1 MLRAYSY
8 AGAYEKMRSYHIKSH
23 PAILKIHCKIFED
36 NSGALEMACSPKIHP
51 CTKHINNAYHHFRE
65 YTQPTS
71 EGAKP
76 TVEIVP
82 VSTEEQLG
90 DMLTKPL
97 PAPAFIKFRKTLLG
111 W

>member
-1 MLRAYSY
+1 ML
-8 AGAYEKMRSYHIKSH
+8 ELTKEMCSYHIQSH
-23 PAILKIHCKIFED
+23 PATPKIHCRIFED
-36 NSGALEMACSPKIHP
+36 NSGALEMACTLKLRPR
-51 CTKHINNAYHHFRE
+51 TKHINNAYNHFRE

-71 EGAKP
+71 DGAKP

-97 PAPAFIKFRKTLLG
+97 LAPAFIKFHKTLLG

>member
-1 MLRAYSY
+1 ML
-8 AGAYEKMRSYHIKSH
+8 ELTKEMCFFHIKSH
-23 PAILKIHCKIFED
+23 QAIPKIHCKIFED
-36 NSGALEMACSPKIHP
+36 NSGALEMACSPKICP
-51 CTKHINNAYHHFRE
+51 RTKHINNAYHHFRE
-65 YTQPTS
+65 YTQPAS
-71 EGAKP
+71 DGAKP

-97 PAPAFIKFRKTLLG
+97 PAPVFIKFCKTLLG